1 MVYQGSF
8 QDVFLVLAG
17 LAWIGYSAYR
27 SGKKKQ
33 KSSTAASPGK
43 TSNKNSLF
51 EELLAQYTQG
61 AEIEPV
67 ESFNVKT
74 DFNIATEKKKNESS
88 IEPIRR
94 FTDSEIYEEE
104 ESEES
109 LEARSALDETEIVV
123 KAKKQKRQISNR
135 TFNLK
140 KAFIY
145 SEILNQKYI

>member
-33 KSSTAASPGK
+33 KSSAPVSPGK
-43 TSNKNSLF
+43 TSKKNSLF

-61 AEIEPV
+61 ADIEP
-67 ESFNVKT
+67 EENFNVKN

-88 IEPIRR
+88 LETVRR
-94 FTDSEIYEEE
+94 FTDSDIYEEE

-109 LEARSALDETEIVV
+109 LEASSALNEAEIVV
-123 KAKKQKRQISNR
+123 KADKRKKEISNR
-135 TFNLK
+135 NFNLK

>member
-17 LAWIGYSAYR
+17 LVWIGYSAFR

-33 KSSTAASPGK
+33 KSSTAVSHGK
-43 TSNKNSLF
+43 TSKKNSLF

-61 AEIEPV
+61 TKIEP
-67 ESFNVKT
+67 EENFNVKN
-74 DFNIATEKKKNESS
+74 DFNIATENKKNESS
-88 IEPIRR
+88 IETVRR
-94 FTDSEIYEEE
+94 FTDSDIYEEE

-123 KAKKQKRQISNR
+123 KTNKQKREISNR
-135 TFNLK
+135 NFNLK